1 MLRSYASNTSEIEV
15 LLRRLKQFDL
25 ILSPIKNQNVND
37 LIQFLSAFE
46 STTTILS
53 ALKSYPTMNLCLL
66 LRIVS
71 MDYQIMFRLE

>member
-1 MLRSYASNTSEIEV
+1 MLRSYASNTSEIQV